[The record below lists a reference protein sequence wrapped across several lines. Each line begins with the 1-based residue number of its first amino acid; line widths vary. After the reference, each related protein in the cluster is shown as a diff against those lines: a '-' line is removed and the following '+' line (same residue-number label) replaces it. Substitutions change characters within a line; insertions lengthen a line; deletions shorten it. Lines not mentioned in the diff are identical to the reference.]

1 MLPRLL
7 RQNQTDDIETCDTS
21 GGISPC
27 LGGVDG
33 TKCAADHEGP
43 RCERCSHPDRYYD
56 TASATCKEC
65 GNVERY
71 ALKQLAVLLAIVV
84 VLALLR
90 LALLRMPRLLARAS
104 SRLAQLAVSVQ
115 HLGLQ
120 AKRVATVRTLFTL

>member
-1 MLPRLL
+1 ML
-7 RQNQTDDIETCDTS
+7 RQNLTADIQKCDTS
-21 GGISPC
+21 GYISPC

-33 TKCAADHEGP
+33 TKCAAGHEGP

-56 TASATCKEC
+56 AASTTCKEC

-71 ALKQLAVLLAIVV
+71 ALKQLAVLLVIVV

-90 LALLRMPRLLARAS
+90 LAALRMPRLLARVS
-104 SRLAQLAVSVQ
+104 SRLAQFAVSVQ

-120 AKRVATVRTLFTL
+120 AK